1 MYCRERYGF
10 FEPMDDDFGFEYDEP
25 FNHYYSVDND
35 SSTLVIHPD
44 DPSTDFLKGMYR
56 DKNFNVIND
65 PFIDS
70 CSLEEYIID
79 HKRIIALGHG
89 CEAGVFGGAFGMIID
104 SSLAPILKEKELV
117 CIWCNAD
124 QFIVRNQLT
133 GLYSGMFISEVHE
146 ARMYNIETD
155 QSTVSRSNDL
165 FATLLGKYLDYEG
178 DVLAQLK
185 EEYHIENDPVVTF
198 NRNRLYST

>member
-10 FEPMDDDFGFEYDEP
+10 FEPMDDFGFEYEET

-44 DPSTDFLKGMYR
+44 DPTTDFLKGVYR
-56 DKNFNVIND
+56 DKNFNVINY

-89 CEAGVFGGAFGMIID
+89 CETGLFGAFGMPIN
-104 SSLAPILKEKELV
+104 SSLAPLLKKKELV
-117 CIWCNAD
+117 FIWCNAD
-124 QFIVRNQLT
+124 QFMVRNKLT

-146 ARMYNIETD
+146 AQMYKIETD
-155 QSTVSRSNDL
+155 QDTVSRSNDL
-165 FATLLGKYLDYEG
+165 FATLLGKYIDSKG
-178 DVLAQLK
+178 DVLALLK
-185 EEYHIENDPVVTF
+185 QEYVIENDPIVTF
-198 NRNRLYST
+198 NRNRLFSN